1 MERLREDLSSVL
13 EELRTQELKRFVFRV
28 ESAEWRHQC
37 AHIPKGLFEKAGNE
51 IWEIV
56 HLMIGYYGEKTKDV
70 ALDALEAIGR
80 RDLVKSFED
89 YIKEYREEIKRK
101 YEHIHKDTFLPEER
115 VAFNSQY
122 TNLTFIKKRQ
132 KLDEKEEELKA
143 RGDDLV
149 SLMKKHRKY
158 NITINEIF
166 SIFENDDDKREP
178 RTVVIQGP
186 AGIGKTFTVHKI
198 MLDWASGELFQDR
211 FDFVFH
217 LCCREL
223 RISDHESLQEL
234 IIKCSP
240 ILEEALEEILLN
252 PERILFIFDGLDEL
266 AFSEVTARDE
276 SAVKFLLTRKI
287 LPQASVLITTRPTA
301 LSVLKGK
308 IDRYIEIVGFLE
320 DGIMDYF
327 LKSFKDQEKAL
338 TAFNV
343 IKGNTVVLSMCF
355 VPMVCWIICSMMKE
369 NEEDREDLLKN
380 VTNAS
385 QILLH
390 FINTLLEHH
399 LSVSGN
405 SDFLQNVCRLAYHG
419 ICEKKT
425 MFKEDELSKFFI
437 TTTGSESTFFS
448 KTLFK
453 RHLHVKAMY
462 HFLHLSIQELL
473 AALYCASKASNEE
486 TEKLLNDSLSLEQ
499 GNLIHVVRFLFGLAN
514 ETSQEIIEDLDII
527 SLSIEKTTLQSWFS
541 RAITQYKEKYS
552 KTSDQASNHFLLQ
565 LLYCLFE
572 MQDAEFA
579 TQAMKEIPWIDLS
592 GCLLNRVDCT
602 VIKYCIE
609 CSEHIQNLDVY
620 RCNLDD
626 VTVKILCEILPKCL
640 SINYFGPINTPFVW
654 AAACIFMIFDLLAL
668 ILRPIWFPVEDGHHF
683 LQFHFIFFEQDDS
696 SAKSILITY

>member
-1 MERLREDLSSVL
+1 M
-13 EELRTQELKRFVFRV
+13 T
-28 ESAEWRHQC
+28 
-37 AHIPKGLFEKAGNE
+37 N
-51 IWEIV
+51 V
-56 HLMIGYYGEKTKDV
+56 HMTK
-70 ALDALEAIGR
+70 
-80 RDLVKSFED
+80 K
-89 YIKEYREEIKRK
+89 EEIKRK
-101 YEHIHKDTFLPEER
+101 YEHIHRDTFLPEER
-115 VAFNSQY
+115 VEFNSQ
-122 TNLTFIKKRQ
+122 
-132 KLDEKEEELKA
+132 
-143 RGDDLV
+143 
-149 SLMKKHRKY
+149 
-158 NITINEIF
+158 
-166 SIFENDDDKREP
+166 
-178 RTVVIQGP
+178 TVVIQGP

-234 IIKCSP
+234 IIKCSS

-266 AFSEVTARDE
+266 AFSEVNARDE

-287 LPQASVLITTRPTA
+287 MPQASVLITTRPTA

-338 TAFNV
+338 SAFNV
-343 IKGNTVVLSMCF
+343 IKGNSVVLSMCF

-399 LSVSGN
+399 FNVSGN
-405 SDFLQNVCRLAYHG
+405 SDFLQNVCRLSYHG

-453 RHLHVKAMY
+453 RHLRVKAMY

-473 AALYCASKASNEE
+473 AALYCASQASNEE

-514 ETSQEIIEDLDII
+514 ETSQEIIEDLNII
-527 SLSIEKTTLQSWFS
+527 SLSIEKTTLE
-541 RAITQYKEKYS
+541 TYP

-565 LLYCLFE
+565 LLYCLYE

-609 CSEHIQNLDVY
+609 CSECVQNLDVY

-626 VTVKILCEILPKCL
+626 PL
-640 SINYFGPINTPFVW
+640 W
-654 AAACIFMIFDLLAL
+654 L
-668 ILRPIWFPVEDGHHF
+668 ILLLLGSCSLGSNSMLSFWQLLLNFF
-683 LQFHFIFFEQDDS
+683 QQLQDV
-696 SAKSILITY
+696 AVILINLFIN